1 MRYDDST
8 ALDSLLEYL
17 HTGTY
22 TEISNPTATFKRRRD
37 VEWNEALK
45 KHAEV
50 FTLADKYGVA
60 GLKKL
65 AEAAINIAST
75 ELSAC
80 TRGYRE

>member
-1 MRYDDST
+1 MLYDDPK

-22 TEISNPTATFKRRRD
+22 SDISSVTATSKRRRD

-50 FTLADKYGVA
+50 FTLADKYDVA

-65 AEAAINIAST
+65 AKAAINIAST
-75 ELSAC
+75 ELSAR
-80 TRGYRE
+80 T